1 MCLNDAL
8 TKVIKRVSGFET
20 LEEEPTYGRL
30 SADEY
35 RDFWISW
42 YQGQLEVGEGAIPGE
57 QVRVFTYELHPFVD
71 GSLISRL
78 FSIEIPWKLVQ
89 HAHYCKSFVLPNLE
103 PTQRGM
109 EVLRRHRF
117 RDIIPPLPF

>member
-1 MCLNDAL
+1 MLSATVGRHWDDLNYEVVIGGWENSKSAIQKTIQSNSSKYPANSVYSNGITV
-8 TKVIKRVSGFET
+8 TKWRVTGFET

-57 QVRVFTYELHPFVD
+57 QVCV
-71 GSLISRL
+71 
-78 FSIEIPWKLVQ
+78 IP
-89 HAHYCKSFVLPNLE
+89 
-103 PTQRGM
+103 
-109 EVLRRHRF
+109 
-117 RDIIPPLPF
+117 